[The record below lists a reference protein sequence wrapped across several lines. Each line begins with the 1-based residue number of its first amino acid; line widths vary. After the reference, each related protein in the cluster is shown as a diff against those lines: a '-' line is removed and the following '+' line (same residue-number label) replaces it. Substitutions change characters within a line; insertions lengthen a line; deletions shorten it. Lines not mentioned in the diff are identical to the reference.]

1 MVVNPKLWREVFER
15 DNGFCQYCG
24 FDLLS
29 DFNAYWV
36 ATVDHIKHRSDGGE
50 DEKGNLV
57 LACSSCNGMLSRSN
71 HRKTIE
77 ERKAYIMER
86 RTDEMPGYKEWKKYL
101 RT

>member
-1 MVVNPKLWREVFER
+1 MVVNPKRWREVFER
-15 DNGFCQYCG
+15 DNGICQYCG

-50 DEKGNLV
+50 DELENLV
-57 LACSSCNGMLSRSN
+57 LACSACNGMLSRSN

-77 ERKAYIMER
+77 ERKAYILER
-86 RTDEMPGYKEWKKYL
+86 RNEELPGYEEWKKYL
-101 RT
+101 RK